1 MPGIHRYRTIAF
13 RPTAWEREQIE
24 KRCELSGMLK
34 KDFII
39 QSCIHS
45 KIVVAGTRERV
56 QRIIGEVQ
64 EMQDV
69 MKDVAGQIM
78 SGNITLS
85 EESFQEMKE
94 EYLALTLAVVDIVN
108 GAAYLFEEDDSE
120 KSLKWKEIKEI
131 EQLKEALDRQR
142 DTDADET
149 YKDS

>member
-24 KRCELSGMLK
+24 KRCEMSGMLK

-56 QRIIGEVQ
+56 QKIIGEVQ
-64 EMQDV
+64 EMRDV

-108 GAAYLFEEDDSE
+108 GAADLFGQEDSE
-120 KSLKWKEIKEI
+120 KNLKWKEIKEI

-142 DTDADET
+142 DTDADDT
-149 YKDS
+149 YGDP

>member
-142 DTDADET
+142 ETDVDET
-149 YKDS
+149 HKDS

>member
-142 DTDADET
+142 DTDADEP
-149 YKDS
+149 Y